1 MIQAP
6 KSKIEGVVITPLRR
20 LPDERGT
27 IMHMMRNDST
37 VFTKFG
43 EIYFSTVYPGVIK
56 AWHIHDIMTLN
67 YYVVSGTIKFVL
79 YDEREGSATKG
90 VVEEWYPGENFHCMV
105 TVPPNVWNGF
115 MGIGTKEAIVANLT
129 DIPHDPTE
137 IHRADPL
144 DNHIPYSWPLKHR

>member
-1 MIQAP
+1 M
-6 KSKIEGVVITPLRR
+6 IEGVIITPLRR
-20 LPDERGT
+20 IPDERGT
-27 IMHMMRNDST
+27 IMHMMRNDSQ

-79 YDEREGSATKG
+79 YDERENSATKG
-90 VVEEWYPGENFHCMV
+90 ELMELYPGENNFSMI
-105 TVPPNVWNGF
+105 TVPPGVWNGF

-129 DIPHDPTE
+129 DIPHDPNE

-144 DNHIPYSWPLKHR
+144 NNHIPYSWPLKHR

>member
-1 MIQAP
+1 M
-6 KSKIEGVVITPLRR
+6 IEGVKITPLRR

-27 IMHMMRNDST
+27 IMHMMRNDSP

-56 AWHIHDIMTLN
+56 AWHIHDLMTLN

-79 YDEREGSATKG
+79 YDERPDSPTKG
-90 VVEEWYPGENFHCMV
+90 ELMEVYPGENNPSMI
-105 TVPPNVWNGF
+105 TVPPGVWNGF
-115 MGIGTKEAIVANLT
+115 MGVGTKEAIVANLT
-129 DIPHDPTE
+129 DIPHDPGE

-144 DNHIPYSWPLKHR
+144 NNHIPYLWPLKHR